1 MRRAATV
8 ILTALVGLSLT
19 GCATA
24 CPAIGYISVLT
35 VDASAYG
42 DDVLVQLC
50 VPGGCSAGPDG
61 QETPSTDPTVPF
73 VGEEPGEFLFM
84 SVSDEVTA
92 RVFAPDGTLLVED
105 DHDITW
111 THSTEQCG
119 GPSTAPPLIVEP

>member
-1 MRRAATV
+1 MRRAAIVT
-8 ILTALVGLSLT
+8 LTALLALSLA

-42 DDVLVQLC
+42 DGVVVQLC
-50 VPGGCSAGPDG
+50 VPGGCSTGPDG

-73 VGEEPGEFLFM
+73 VGEEAGDFLFM

-92 RVFAPDGTLLVED
+92 RVFAPDGTLLD
-105 DHDITW
+105 KLQHDVTW
-111 THSTEQCG
+111 THSTAQCG
-119 GPSTAPPLIVEP
+119 GPSTAPPLILEP

>member
-1 MRRAATV
+1 MRRTAMAT
-8 ILTALVGLSLT
+8 LTALLGLSLA

-42 DDVLVQLC
+42 DDVFVQLC

-61 QETPSTDPTVPF
+61 QETPSSDPTVPN
-73 VGEEPGEFLFM
+73 VGEEPDEFLFM
-84 SVSDEVTA
+84 SVPDEVTA

-105 DHDITW
+105 DHDISW

-119 GPSTAPPLIVEP
+119 GPSTAPPLILNP